1 MLNDKSVQT
10 IVGAVIGVTLAVGI
24 WFYFK
29 PATAPASNL
38 PATLA
43 VKSPVVSKAT
53 KVDVVIKKST
63 VKAYKPSVKK
73 DLQLPATVQ
82 TDVTKVVTESS
93 LVASS
98 EQRTEVTTVLDTQS
112 GETVAYV
119 HLVPDPWFAT
129 ESRGNLSLS
138 YGIKLHD
145 NSFVWRI
152 SAHEDVFQIKSIHF
166 GVNATVDTDGAVF
179 AGAGASYRW

>member
-1 MLNDKSVQT
+1 MLNDIEVQK
-10 IVGAVIGVTLAVGI
+10 IVGAVVGVTLAVGI
-24 WFYFK
+24 WLYIEPHLT
-29 PATAPASNL
+29 PAVQQ

-43 VKSPVVSKAT
+43 VKSPVVAKAT
-53 KVDVVIKKST
+53 KVDVPLKKST
-63 VKAYKPSVKK
+63 VRAYKPSVKK
-73 DLQLPATVQ
+73 DLQLPVTVQ

-98 EQRTEVTTVLDTQS
+98 EKRTEVTTVLDTET

-119 HLVPDPWFAT
+119 HLVANPWFAT

-152 SAHEDVFQIKSIHF
+152 SAHEDVFQIKSIHI
-166 GVNATVDTDGAVF
+166 GVNATADTDGAVF
-179 AGAGASYRW
+179 AGVGASYRW

>member
-1 MLNDKSVQT
+1 MLNDKHTQS
-10 IVGAVIGVTLAVGI
+10 IIGAVVGVTLGVGL

-29 PATAPASNL
+29 PVTAPANSL

-43 VKSPVVSKAT
+43 VKAPVVAKAT
-53 KVDVVIKKST
+53 KVDVIVKKST
-63 VKAYKPSVKK
+63 VRAYKPSVKK

-82 TDVTKVVTESS
+82 TDETKVVTESS

-98 EQRTEVTTVLDTQS
+98 EKRTEVTSVLDTQT

-129 ESRGNLSLS
+129 ESRGNVNLA

-145 NSFVWRI
+145 NSLVWRI
-152 SAHEDVFQIKSIHF
+152 SVHEDVFQIKSIHF